1 MSTRISLN
9 TRQEVFER
17 AENCCEY
24 CFLPTLILPMPHE
37 VDHILALKHGG
48 GNELDNLALA
58 CFYCNHN
65 KGSDISS
72 IDWETNKLVRFFNPR
87 TEIWSEHFAF
97 ENGLIV
103 PLTAEARVTVKIL
116 RLNDETRIEERRELF
131 EIGDYRALR

>member
-1 MSTRISLN
+1 MPTRISSQK
-9 TRQEVFER
+9 RQEVFER

-24 CFLPTLILPMPHE
+24 CLLPKSALPMSHE
-37 VDHILALKHGG
+37 IDHILARKHGG
-48 GNELDNLALA
+48 GNEFDNLALA
-58 CFYCNHN
+58 CFYCNHH

-72 IDWETNKLVRFFNPR
+72 IDWETNKLVRLFNPR
-87 TEIWSEHFAF
+87 TEIWSENFVF

-131 EIGDYRALR
+131 EIGVYRVFR